1 MLPRTVDVAYIV
13 GAGFSHYAGLPLQ
26 SEFTSKLLEP
36 RKDEHNPDYGLV
48 AFLAGFVNEVFD
60 HNKKA
65 SARYWPNLEDIF
77 TCIDLAAN
85 TGHNL
90 GFNYVPSELRTVR
103 RALLTRTISML
114 HANYGSACKTDAT
127 NWNRL
132 SNFIKKVPTDKSA
145 FISIN
150 WDTVIEQRIKEIH
163 GIEYFDYACRA
174 LPYDFPG
181 KGRVIRKRDRPEREF
196 KVIKIHGSINWLY
209 CDSCRRLYWFPPDKN
224 REIAAQLLSRQE
236 WKKINPAHKS
246 KLPWYCS
253 RCDEVCLG
261 TRIATFSYRKALD
274 FPMFQNSWVSAEHLL
289 RNAKRWVFIGYS
301 LPAADYE
308 FKYLLKR
315 VQISRKKS
323 PEIFLVTGGPN
334 PGATYDNY
342 QRFFGR
348 VMNRQQGY
356 FPRGLTQKSIK
367 AITSIPE

>member
-1 MLPRTVDVAYIV
+1 MLPRTVDIVYIV

-36 RKDEHNPDYGLV
+36 RKEEHNPDHALV
-48 AFLAGFVNEVFD
+48 AFLATFVNRVFD

-65 SARYWPNLEDIF
+65 SAKYWPNLEDIF

-90 GFNYVPSELRTVR
+90 GFKYVPSDLRTVR
-103 RALLTRTISML
+103 RALLTRTINML
-114 HANYGSACKTDAT
+114 HANYGIASKTDAT

-132 SNFIKKVPTDKSA
+132 SNFIRKVPTDRSA

-150 WDTVIEQRIKEIH
+150 WDTVIEQRIKEIR
-163 GIEYFDYACRA
+163 GIEDFEYACRA
-174 LPYDFPG
+174 LPCDFPR
-181 KGRVIRKRDRPEREF
+181 KGRVIQKRERRNGI
-196 KVIKIHGSINWLY
+196 KIIKIHGSINWLY
-209 CDSCRRLYWFPPDKN
+209 CDSCRRLYWFPPEKN
-224 REIAAQLLSRQE
+224 SEIAAQLLSHEE
-236 WKKINPAHKS
+236 WKKINSAHKN
-246 KLPWYCS
+246 KLQWYCS

-315 VQISRKKS
+315 AQISRKKS
-323 PEIFLVTGGPN
+323 PEIVLVTGGPN
-334 PGATYDNY
+334 PRATYDNY

-348 VMNRQQGY
+348 VMDLQKGY
-356 FPRGLTQKSIK
+356 FSRGLSRRATQ
-367 AITSIPE
+367 AVTSIPE